1 MHFQYNHLN
10 LLQDTIIKRY
20 AIIKD
25 NSLCSYEAIVTILS
39 SGLNDIS
46 LYPSIL
52 PINLFMNKDVNK
64 IYLHFTMLKGIFNH
78 LFLIATDELDKVW
91 RLYLRNI
98 YITFIYDVIKKL
110 KINY

>member
-1 MHFQYNHLN
+1 MN